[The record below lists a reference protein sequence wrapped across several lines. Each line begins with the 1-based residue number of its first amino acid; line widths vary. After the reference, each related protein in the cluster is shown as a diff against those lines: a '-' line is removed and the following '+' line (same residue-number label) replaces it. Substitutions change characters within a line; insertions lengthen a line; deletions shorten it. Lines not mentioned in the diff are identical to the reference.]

1 MAVKVIM
8 KGKAEVPDKT
18 KPAIPRIAPPPKKGN
33 FFIFTLLKRMF
44 RIMLMDLQMI
54 LSPELRKEYEDYR
67 RFTELA
73 RRKP

>member
-1 MAVKVIM
+1 MAVKVVM
-8 KGKAEVPDKT
+8 KGKTSEPDKT
-18 KPAIPRIAPPPKKGN
+18 KTVIPRIAPPQKKGN